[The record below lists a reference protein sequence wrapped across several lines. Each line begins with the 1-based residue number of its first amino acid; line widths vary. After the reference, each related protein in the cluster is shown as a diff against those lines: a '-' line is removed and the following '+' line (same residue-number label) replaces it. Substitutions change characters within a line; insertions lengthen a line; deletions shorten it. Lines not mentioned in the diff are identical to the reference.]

1 MTATTTPWDLSQEEL
16 NQNEEDPQDGCE
28 ACGNPDAEYLIRY
41 DVWITAYCES
51 CAQQLVRDGHRLDSH
66 SKPLPET
73 DKPTETQL
81 TLWRDDKS
89 NADA

>member
-1 MTATTTPWDLSQEEL
+1 MTTTRTALERIQEEL
-16 NQNEEDPQDGCE
+16 NDKNEYPQDGCE
-28 ACGNPDAEYLIRY
+28 ACGNPDAEHLIRY

-73 DKPTETQL
+73 DKPTSTPAHAMA
-81 TLWRDDKS
+81 R
-89 NADA
+89 

>member
-51 CAQQLVRDGHRLDSH
+51 CAQ
-66 SKPLPET
+66 
-73 DKPTETQL
+73 
-81 TLWRDDKS
+81 
-89 NADA
+89 